1 MNTPVKSLSNLLKSS
16 LKRVER
22 EISKNIKDEEK
33 LITLT
38 AGHLIKAKGKKIRPL
53 LTLLV
58 SKMLNY
64 KGNADVTLAVCIE
77 FIHNATLLHDD
88 VIDTGKIRRGKLSAN
103 QIWGNKVSVLVG
115 DYLLSRAFKLMV
127 KNKSLKLLEILSQ
140 TSLILARGQIQDVG
154 NNQNVN
160 LTEKKYLSIID
171 AKTAELFRI
180 SCFLPTII
188 TDQDKRTQKIFN
200 DFGFNFGM
208 AFQLSDDVLDYF
220 GDSSKMGKSVGK
232 DFFEGKVT
240 YPVIHCFKK
249 SDKKSKKIIAKLFFK
264 RKRSKKDLALIL
276 DLMKK
281 TNTYKSSIEFVGK
294 YAEKAKTKI
303 NKFEG
308 NKYKVYLDELV
319 DHLIIRD
326 K

>member
-264 RKRSKKDLALIL
+264 RKGSKKDLAVLL
-276 DLMKK
+276 NLMKK
-281 TNTYKSSIEFVGK
+281 TNTYKSSIEFVRK
-294 YAEKAKTKI
+294 YAEKAKTNI

>member
-64 KGNADVTLAVCIE
+64 KGSADVTLAVCIE

-188 TDQDKRTQKIFN
+188 TDQNKKTQKIFN

-208 AFQLSDDVLDYF
+208 AYQLSDDVLDYF

>member
-53 LTLLV
+53 LTLIV

-264 RKRSKKDLALIL
+264 RKRSKKDLALL
-276 DLMKK
+276 LNLMKK
-281 TNTYKSSIEFVGK
+281 TNTYKSSIEFVRK
-294 YAEKAKTKI
+294 YAEKAKTNI

>member
-188 TDQDKRTQKIFN
+188 TDQNRKTQKIFN

-281 TNTYKSSIEFVGK
+281 TNTYKSSIEFVRK
-294 YAEKAKTKI
+294 YAEKAKTNI

>member
-38 AGHLIKAKGKKIRPL
+38 AGHLIKAKGKKIRPI

-188 TDQDKRTQKIFN
+188 TVQNKKTQKIFN

-264 RKRSKKDLALIL
+264 RKRSKKDLAVLL
-276 DLMKK
+276 NLMKK
-281 TNTYKSSIEFVGK
+281 TNTYKSSIEFVRK
-294 YAEKAKTKI
+294 YAEKAKTNI

>member
-188 TDQDKRTQKIFN
+188 TDQNKKTQKIFN

-249 SDKKSKKIIAKLFFK
+249 SDKKSKKIIAKLLFK
-264 RKRSKKDLALIL
+264 RKRSKKDLAVLL
-276 DLMKK
+276 NLMKK
-281 TNTYKSSIEFVGK
+281 TNTYKSSIEFVRK
-294 YAEKAKTKI
+294 YAEKAKTNI

-308 NKYKVYLDELV
+308 NKYKVYLVELV
-319 DHLIIRD
+319 DHLIIRE

>member
-249 SDKKSKKIIAKLFFK
+249 SNKKSKKIIAKLFFK
-264 RKRSKKDLALIL
+264 RKRSKKDLAVLL
-276 DLMKK
+276 NLMKK
-281 TNTYKSSIEFVGK
+281 TNTYKSSIEFVRK
-294 YAEKAKTKI
+294 YAEKAKTNI

>member
-16 LKRVER
+16 LRRVER

-188 TDQDKRTQKIFN
+188 TDQNKKTQKIFN

-264 RKRSKKDLALIL
+264 RKRSKKDLAVLL
-276 DLMKK
+276 NLMKK
-281 TNTYKSSIEFVGK
+281 TNTYKSSIEFVRK
-294 YAEKAKTKI
+294 YAEKAKTNI

>member
-188 TDQDKRTQKIFN
+188 TDQNKKTQKIFN

-220 GDSSKMGKSVGK
+220 GDSRKMGKSVGK

-264 RKRSKKDLALIL
+264 RKRSKKDLAVLL
-276 DLMKK
+276 NLMKK
-281 TNTYKSSIEFVGK
+281 TNTYKSSIEFVRK
-294 YAEKAKTKI
+294 YAEKAKTNI

>member
-188 TDQDKRTQKIFN
+188 TDQNKKTQKIFN

-264 RKRSKKDLALIL
+264 RKRSKKDLTVLL
-276 DLMKK
+276 NLMKK

-294 YAEKAKTKI
+294 YAEKAKTNI

>member
-188 TDQDKRTQKIFN
+188 TVQNKKTQKIFN

-208 AFQLSDDVLDYF
+208 AFQLSDDALDYF

-264 RKRSKKDLALIL
+264 RKRSKKDLAVLL
-276 DLMKK
+276 NLMKK
-281 TNTYKSSIEFVGK
+281 TNTYRSSIEFVRK
-294 YAEKAKTKI
+294 YAEKAKTNI

>member
-188 TDQDKRTQKIFN
+188 TDQNKKTQKIFN

-249 SDKKSKKIIAKLFFK
+249 SNKKSKKIIAKLFFK
-264 RKRSKKDLALIL
+264 RKRSKKDLAVLL
-276 DLMKK
+276 NLMKK
-281 TNTYKSSIEFVGK
+281 TNTYKSSIEFVRK
-294 YAEKAKTKI
+294 YAEKAKTNI

>member
-1 MNTPVKSLSNLLKSS
+1 VNTPVKSLSNLLKSS

-140 TSLILARGQIQDVG
+140 TSLVLARGQIQDVG

-188 TDQDKRTQKIFN
+188 TDQNKKTQKIFN

-264 RKRSKKDLALIL
+264 KKRSKKDLALIL

-281 TNTYKSSIEFVGK
+281 TNTYKSSIEFVRK
-294 YAEKAKTKI
+294 YAEKAKTNI

>member
-264 RKRSKKDLALIL
+264 RKRSKKDLTLIL

-281 TNTYKSSIEFVGK
+281 TNTYKSSIEFVRK
-294 YAEKAKTKI
+294 YAEKAKTNI

>member
-1 MNTPVKSLSNLLKSS
+1 MNTPVKSLSNLLISS

-53 LTLLV
+53 LTLIV

-200 DFGFNFGM
+200 DFGFNFGV

-264 RKRSKKDLALIL
+264 TKRSKKDLALIL

-308 NKYKVYLDELV
+308 NKYKVYLDDLV

>member
-140 TSLILARGQIQDVG
+140 TSLVLARGQIQDVG

-188 TDQDKRTQKIFN
+188 TDQNKKTQKIFN

-264 RKRSKKDLALIL
+264 RKRSKKDLAVLL
-276 DLMKK
+276 NLMKK
-281 TNTYKSSIEFVGK
+281 TNTYKSSIEFVIK
-294 YAEKAKTKI
+294 YAEKAKTNI

-308 NKYKVYLDELV
+308 NKYKVYLGELV

>member
-188 TDQDKRTQKIFN
+188 TDQNKNTQKIFN

-240 YPVIHCFKK
+240 YPVIHCFKI

-264 RKRSKKDLALIL
+264 RKRSKKDLAVLL
-276 DLMKK
+276 NLMKK
-281 TNTYKSSIEFVGK
+281 TNTYKSSIEFVRK
-294 YAEKAKTKI
+294 YAEKAKTNI

-308 NKYKVYLDELV
+308 NKFKVYLDELV

>member
-188 TDQDKRTQKIFN
+188 TNQNKKTQKIFN

-264 RKRSKKDLALIL
+264 RKRSKKDLAVLL
-276 DLMKK
+276 NLMKK
-281 TNTYKSSIEFVGK
+281 TDTFKSSIEFVRK
-294 YAEKAKTKI
+294 YAEKAKTNI

>member
-16 LKRVER
+16 LKRVEI

-64 KGNADVTLAVCIE
+64 KGKADVTLAVCIE

-160 LTEKKYLSIID
+160 LTENKYLSIID

-188 TDQDKRTQKIFN
+188 TNQDKKTQKIFN

-220 GDSSKMGKSVGK
+220 GDSSQMGKSVGK

-264 RKRSKKDLALIL
+264 RKRSKKDLAVLL
-276 DLMKK
+276 NLMKK
-281 TNTYKSSIEFVGK
+281 TNTYKSSIEFVRK
-294 YAEKAKTKI
+294 YAEKAKTNI

>member
-188 TDQDKRTQKIFN
+188 TDQNKKTQKIFN

-220 GDSSKMGKSVGK
+220 GVSSKMGKSVGK

-249 SDKKSKKIIAKLFFK
+249 SDKKSKKIIAKIFFK
-264 RKRSKKDLALIL
+264 RKRSKKDLAVLL
-276 DLMKK
+276 NLMKK
-281 TNTYKSSIEFVGK
+281 TNTYKSSIEFVRK
-294 YAEKAKTKI
+294 YAEKAKTNI

>member
-188 TDQDKRTQKIFN
+188 TEQDKGIQKIFN
-200 DFGFNFGM
+200 DFGLNFGM

-264 RKRSKKDLALIL
+264 RKRSKKDLAVLL
-276 DLMKK
+276 NLMKK
-281 TNTYKSSIEFVGK
+281 TNTYKSSIEFVRK
-294 YAEKAKTKI
+294 YAEKAKTNI

>member
-53 LTLLV
+53 LTLIV

-281 TNTYKSSIEFVGK
+281 TNTYKSSIEFVRK
-294 YAEKAKTKI
+294 YAEKAKTNI

-308 NKYKVYLDELV
+308 NKYKVYLDDLV

>member
-38 AGHLIKAKGKKIRPL
+38 AGHLIKAKGKKIRPI

-188 TDQDKRTQKIFN
+188 TDQNKKNQKIFN

-264 RKRSKKDLALIL
+264 RKRSKKDLAVLL
-276 DLMKK
+276 NLMKK
-281 TNTYKSSIEFVGK
+281 TNTYKSSIEFVRK
-294 YAEKAKTKI
+294 YAEKAKTNI

>member
-188 TDQDKRTQKIFN
+188 TDQNKKTQKIFN

-220 GDSSKMGKSVGK
+220 GDSSKMGKNVGK

-264 RKRSKKDLALIL
+264 RKRSKKDLAVLL
-276 DLMKK
+276 NLMKK
-281 TNTYKSSIEFVGK
+281 ANTYKSSIEFVRK
-294 YAEKAKTKI
+294 YAEKAKTNI

>member
-188 TDQDKRTQKIFN
+188 TDQNKKTQKIFN

-249 SDKKSKKIIAKLFFK
+249 SDKKSKRIIAKLFFK
-264 RKRSKKDLALIL
+264 RKRSKKDLAVIL
-276 DLMKK
+276 NLMKK
-281 TNTYKSSIEFVGK
+281 TNTYKSSIEFVRK
-294 YAEKAKTKI
+294 YAEKAKTNI

>member
-188 TDQDKRTQKIFN
+188 TDQNKKTQKIFN

-276 DLMKK
+276 DLMNK

-294 YAEKAKTKI
+294 YAEKAKTNF

>member
-53 LTLLV
+53 LTLLI

-188 TDQDKRTQKIFN
+188 TNQDKKTQKIFN

-220 GDSSKMGKSVGK
+220 GDSRKMGKSVGK

-264 RKRSKKDLALIL
+264 RKRSKKDLAVLL
-276 DLMKK
+276 NLMKK
-281 TNTYKSSIEFVGK
+281 TNTYKSSIEFVRK
-294 YAEKAKTKI
+294 YAEKAKTNI

>member
-264 RKRSKKDLALIL
+264 RKRSKKDLAVLL
-276 DLMKK
+276 NLMKK
-281 TNTYKSSIEFVGK
+281 TNTYKSSIEFVRK
-294 YAEKAKTKI
+294 YVEKAKTNI

>member
-154 NNQNVN
+154 NNQNIN

-188 TDQDKRTQKIFN
+188 TDQNKKTQKIFN

-264 RKRSKKDLALIL
+264 KKRSKKDLTVLL
-276 DLMKK
+276 NLMKK
-281 TNTYKSSIEFVGK
+281 TNTYKSSIEFVRK
-294 YAEKAKTKI
+294 YAEKAKTNI

-308 NKYKVYLDELV
+308 NKYKVYLDDLV

>member
-188 TDQDKRTQKIFN
+188 TDQNKKTQKIFN

-220 GDSSKMGKSVGK
+220 GDSSKMGKNVGK

-249 SDKKSKKIIAKLFFK
+249 SDKKSKRIIAKLFFK
-264 RKRSKKDLALIL
+264 RKRSKKDLAAIL
-276 DLMKK
+276 NLMKK
-281 TNTYKSSIEFVGK
+281 TNTYKSSIEFVRK
-294 YAEKAKTKI
+294 YAEKAKTNI

>member
-16 LKRVER
+16 LKRVET
-22 EISKNIKDEEK
+22 EISNNIKDEEK

-188 TDQDKRTQKIFN
+188 TDQNKKTQKIFN

-220 GDSSKMGKSVGK
+220 GESSKMGKSVGK

-249 SDKKSKKIIAKLFFK
+249 SNKKSKKIIAKLFFK
-264 RKRSKKDLALIL
+264 RKRSKKDLTVLL
-276 DLMKK
+276 NLMKK
-281 TNTYKSSIEFVGK
+281 TNTYKSSIEFVRK
-294 YAEKAKTKI
+294 YAEKAKTNI

>member
-1 MNTPVKSLSNLLKSS
+1 VNTPVKSLSNLLKSS

-188 TDQDKRTQKIFN
+188 TDQDKRTQNIFN

-220 GDSSKMGKSVGK
+220 GDSGKMGKSVGK

-308 NKYKVYLDELV
+308 NKYKVYLDDLV

>member
-188 TDQDKRTQKIFN
+188 TDQGKRTQKIFN

-264 RKRSKKDLALIL
+264 RKRSKKDLAVLL
-276 DLMKK
+276 NLMKK
-281 TNTYKSSIEFVGK
+281 TNTYKSSIEFVRK
-294 YAEKAKTKI
+294 YAEKAKTNI

>member
-127 KNKSLKLLEILSQ
+127 RNKSLKLLEILSQ

-208 AFQLSDDVLDYF
+208 AFQLSDDILDYF

-264 RKRSKKDLALIL
+264 RKRSKKDLVIIL
-276 DLMKK
+276 DLMKQ
-281 TNTYKSSIEFVGK
+281 TNTYKSSIEFVRK
-294 YAEKAKTKI
+294 YAEKAKTNI

>member
-53 LTLLV
+53 LTLIV

-160 LTEKKYLSIID
+160 LREKKYLSIID

-188 TDQDKRTQKIFN
+188 ADQNKKTQKIFN

-294 YAEKAKTKI
+294 YAEKAKTNI

>member
-53 LTLLV
+53 LTLLI

-249 SDKKSKKIIAKLFFK
+249 SDKKSKRIIAKLFFK
-264 RKRSKKDLALIL
+264 RKRSKKDLAVLL
-276 DLMKK
+276 NLMKK
-281 TNTYKSSIEFVGK
+281 TNTYKSSIEFVRK
-294 YAEKAKTKI
+294 YAEKAKTNI

>member
-53 LTLLV
+53 LTLIV

-188 TDQDKRTQKIFN
+188 TNQDKRTQKIFN

-264 RKRSKKDLALIL
+264 RKRSKKDLAVLL
-276 DLMKK
+276 NLMKK
-281 TNTYKSSIEFVGK
+281 TNTYKSSIEFVRK
-294 YAEKAKTKI
+294 YAEKAKTNI

-319 DHLIIRD
+319 DHSIIRD

>member
-1 MNTPVKSLSNLLKSS
+1 MNTPVKSLSNLLKSP

-53 LTLLV
+53 LTLIV

-188 TDQDKRTQKIFN
+188 TNQNKKTQKIFN

-294 YAEKAKTKI
+294 YAEKAKTNI

>member
-140 TSLILARGQIQDVG
+140 TSLVLARGQIQDVG

-308 NKYKVYLDELV
+308 NKYKVYLDDLV